1 MKAYLIA
8 NVEIKDAE
16 VIKKYLKASPKIL
29 EKYSG
34 KFLVRGG
41 EICVTEGDW
50 SPQRLVVVEFES
62 MEKAKNFWNS
72 EDYKPLKALRQA
84 ASKTDMLF
92 VNGL

>member
-16 VIKKYLKASPKIL
+16 AIKKYLNASPNIL
-29 EKYSG
+29 KKYSG

-41 EICVTEGDW
+41 EIWVAEGDW

-62 MEKAKNFWNS
+62 MEKAKQFWNS
-72 EDYKPLKALRQA
+72 EDYKPFKDLRQA

>member
-8 NVEIKDAE
+8 NVEINDAE
-16 VIKKYLKASPKIL
+16 AIKKYLKASPKIL
-29 EKYSG
+29 KKYSG

-41 EICVTEGDW
+41 EIWVAEGDW

-62 MEKAKNFWNS
+62 MEKAKQFWNS
-72 EDYKPLKALRQA
+72 EDYKPLKTLRQA
-84 ASKTDMLF
+84 TSKTDMLF